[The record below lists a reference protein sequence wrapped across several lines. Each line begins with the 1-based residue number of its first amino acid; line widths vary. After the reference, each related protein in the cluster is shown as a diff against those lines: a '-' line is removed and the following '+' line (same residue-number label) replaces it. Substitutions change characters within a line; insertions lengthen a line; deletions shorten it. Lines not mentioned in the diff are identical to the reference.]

1 MSIGWLL
8 ALLVLLASLFVMVFK
23 PAAPEW
29 LPAAMDA
36 MLALAIMLSPVSF
49 KAPWQA

>member
-1 MSIGWLL
+1 MSVGWLL
-8 ALLVLLASLFVMVFK
+8 ALLVLLGALFVMVFK

-29 LPAAMDA
+29 LPYAMDA
-36 MLALAIMLSPVSF
+36 MLALAIMLSPVTW